1 MIIYACTLDETGPRF
16 VRLCSAFTSPMTEIY
31 LLFYEAVLQTFVN
44 FNKFLQRED
53 PLIPVISEQI
63 ESFLTKLASKFIP
76 VSGLRAAGQD
86 FAGLKFSELS
96 DQLPGIIIIIIIIN
110 DYNVYMLDYR
120 SFHIYWNK
128 HKINST

>member
-1 MIIYACTLDETGPRF
+1 
-16 VRLCSAFTSPMTEIY
+16 MTELY

-76 VSGLRAAGQD
+76 VSGIRAAGQD
-86 FAGLKFSELS
+86 FAGLKYSETC
-96 DQLPGIIIIIIIIN
+96 DQLPGT
-110 DYNVYMLDYR
+110 LQ
-120 SFHIYWNK
+120 
-128 HKINST
+128 

>member
-1 MIIYACTLDETGPRF
+1 M
-16 VRLCSAFTSPMTEIY
+16 RLFCK
-31 LLFYEAVLQTFVN
+31 TFVN
-44 FNKFLQRED
+44 FNKFLQSED

-63 ESFLTKLASKFIP
+63 ESFLTKLANKFIP
-76 VSGLRAAGQD
+76 VSGFRAAGQD

-96 DQLPGIIIIIIIIN
+96 DQLPGIIIIIN